1 MPKWTDEQLE
11 AINRSGQNII
21 VSAGAGS
28 GKTAVLTERVITK
41 LKSGIHINQLL
52 ILTFTK
58 AAAAEMKERIRKS
71 IKKENLL
78 DELNY
83 IDNAYITTFDSFSLS
98 IVKKYHYLLNLD
110 DDLGIAQA
118 SLIDIKRREIM
129 DEIFEN
135 MYQLGDSKFLNMID
149 TFCSKDD
156 TSLRDSILTISRKL
170 ELKYD
175 LDEYLNNYI
184 DAAFDDFTISK
195 YISEYEELLVQKKNE
210 ISDLTDDLIRMTDE
224 KYSIK
229 VSDYITPILEEK
241 DPVNLSYKLDSTFP
255 TLPRGSEDEVKRV
268 KENLVSSLNDL
279 KSLVSY
285 GDIEEMK
292 NNIMGS
298 KDFIEVII
306 SILKEY
312 FKTLKDY
319 KLSNKLYEFND
330 IANFAIKILQDNEE
344 VREEIKLS
352 FKEIM
357 VDEYQDTNDIQE
369 MFIGMIAD
377 NNVYMVG
384 DVKQSIY
391 RFRNANPDIF
401 RDKYNSYQKNV
412 GGMKIDL
419 LKNFRSRREVLFDI
433 NYIFN
438 QIMSNDIGG
447 ADYSE
452 SHQMIFGNT
461 SYEEAGL
468 TEQTYKSSIFEY
480 QLEGK
485 EYSKDEVEAFIIAKD
500 IKEKIDSGHIIF
512 DMANQV
518 QRPCTYNDFVILM
531 DRATSFDLYKKIFE
545 YLEIPLTLY
554 KDESLNDSEDIYLIR
569 NMLDLLIEIESNRF
583 GVNFKYDFISVARS
597 FLFELHDDIIFD
609 NFLENNFIDTE
620 IYKLFKE
627 ISLKIKSISVYD
639 ILNEIL
645 ERTNFYSKMITVGD
659 VVKRQIRIIK
669 ILELALDLG
678 NNGYDIYRF
687 KEYLDKLLEEE
698 YDIKYSLNT
707 STDNTAKI
715 MTIHKSKGL
724 EYPIC
729 YYSGLS
735 KSFNISDL
743 KDKFLYSKK
752 YGFIAPYFNEG
763 IRENVLKVLM
773 KENYIEE
780 EISEKIRLFYVALTR
795 AKEQMIILLPKKDFD
810 SGQPRLIDSSIRK
823 KYRSLSDIMYSV
835 RGEIQNQI
843 VEIDMNEINI
853 SKNYLYQKDVSK
865 LAVLDNEKIT
875 VEELDIPI
883 QEKEQQHYSKSIHKL
898 ITEDIDN
905 NIKLGLQMHE
915 ILEYVDFKNPNLE
928 LIEDEFMRRKVEQL
942 LNHEILKN
950 IASAKVYKEFEFIY
964 EEDNIVHHGIIDC
977 MIEYNDY
984 IDIIDYKLKN
994 TSDEAYLKQ
1003 LNGYR
1008 EYINNKTNK
1017 TVNIYLYSIIDGEL
1031 KELDY

>member
-1 MPKWTDEQLE
+1 MPRWTDEQLE

-41 LKSGIHINQLL
+41 LKNGIHINQLL

-78 DELNY
+78 EELNY
-83 IDNAYITTFDSFSLS
+83 IDSAYITTFDSFSLS

-110 DDLGIAQA
+110 DNIGIAQA
-118 SLIDIKRREIM
+118 SLVDIKRHEIM

-135 MYQLGDSKFLNMID
+135 MYQVGDAKFLNMID

-156 TSLRDSILTISRKL
+156 TSLRESILTISKKL
-170 ELKYD
+170 ELRYD
-175 LDEYLNNYI
+175 LEDYLNNCLSES
-184 DAAFDDFTISK
+184 FNESTINK
-195 YISEYEELLVQKKNE
+195 FVLEYENLIEQKKNE
-210 ISDLTDDLIRMTDE
+210 INDLTDDLIRMTDE

-229 VSDYITPILEEK
+229 LGEYITPILEEN
-241 DPVNLSYKLDSTFP
+241 DLTNLLYKLDSSLP
-255 TLPRGSEDEVKRV
+255 SLPRGSEEEVKKV
-268 KENLVSSLNDL
+268 KELLASAITDL

-285 GDIEEMK
+285 GDLEEIK
-292 NNIMGS
+292 SNIIGS
-298 KDFIEVII
+298 KEFVEVIV
-306 SILKEY
+306 SILKSY
-312 FKTLKDY
+312 FKSLKEY
-319 KLSNKLYEFND
+319 KMNNKLYEFTD
-330 IANFAIKILQDNEE
+330 IANFAIKILEDNEE
-344 VREEIKLS
+344 IREEIKYS

-369 MFIGMIAD
+369 LFIGMIAN

-401 RDKYNSYQKNV
+401 RDKYNSYQKLD

-452 SHQMIFGNT
+452 SHQMVFGNT

-468 TEQTYKSSIFEY
+468 TTQNYQSSILEY
-480 QLEGK
+480 QLEGR

-500 IKEKIDSGHIIF
+500 IKDKVNNKHIVF
-512 DMANQV
+512 DMANQI
-518 QRPCTYNDFVILM
+518 QRPCSYNDFVILM
-531 DRATSFDLYKKIFE
+531 DRATTFDLYKKIFE

-554 KDESLNDSEDIYLIR
+554 KDESLSESEDIYLIR
-569 NMLDLLIEIESNRF
+569 NMLELLIEIESNRF
-583 GVNFKYDFISVARS
+583 GVNFKYDYISIARS
-597 FLFELHDDIIFD
+597 FLYEINDDIIFD
-609 NFLENNFIDTE
+609 DFFDNRFVETD
-620 IYKLFKE
+620 IYKQFKD
-627 ISLKIKSISVYD
+627 ISLNIKSSSVYD
-639 ILNEIL
+639 VLNQILDS
-645 ERTNFYSKMITVGD
+645 TDFYNKMIVAGD
-659 VVKRQIRIIK
+659 VSKRQIRIIK
-669 ILELALDLG
+669 ILELAIDLG
-678 NNGYDIYRF
+678 NNGYDIYQF

-707 STDNTAKI
+707 SADNTVKI

-763 IRENVLKVLM
+763 IRENVLKLLM

-795 AKEQMIILLPKKDFD
+795 AKEQMIILLPKSDLAD
-810 SGQPRLIDSSIRK
+810 GQPRLIDSSIRR
-823 KYRSLSDIMYSV
+823 KYRSLADIMCSV

-843 VEIDMNEINI
+843 IEVDLKDINI
-853 SKNYLYQKDVSK
+853 TKNYLYQKDISK
-865 LAVLDNEKIT
+865 LDVLDSNDIV
-875 VEELDIPI
+875 VEELDMIVS
-883 QEKEQQHYSKSIHKL
+883 EKEQQHYSKSVHKL

-905 NIKLGLQMHE
+905 NIKLGLQIHE
-915 ILEYVDFKNPNLE
+915 VLEYIDFKNPDLE
-928 LIEDEFMRRKVEQL
+928 LIDNTFIRSKVEQL
-942 LNHEILKN
+942 LNHKILNN
-950 IASAKVYKEFEFIY
+950 IESAKIYKEYEFIY
-964 EEDNIVHHGIIDC
+964 EEDNVTHHGIIDC

-994 TSDEAYLKQ
+994 TDDEAYLKQ
-1003 LNGYR
+1003 LNGYAD
-1008 EYINNKTNK
+1008 YIKNKTNK
-1017 TVNIYLYSIIDGEL
+1017 KINIYLYSIIDGEL
-1031 KELDY
+1031 KELEY

>member
-1 MPKWTDEQLE
+1 MPRWTDEQLE

-78 DELNY
+78 EELNY
-83 IDNAYITTFDSFSLS
+83 IDSSYITTFDSFSLS
-98 IVKKYHYLLNLD
+98 MVKKYHYLLNLD
-110 DDLGIAQA
+110 DDIGIAQA
-118 SLIDIKRREIM
+118 SLIDIKRKEIM
-129 DEIFEN
+129 DEVFEEN
-135 MYQLGDSKFLNMID
+135 YQAGDSKFLNMID

-156 TSLRDSILTISRKL
+156 TSLRESILNISKKL

-175 LDEYLNNYI
+175 LDEYLNNYLNS
-184 DAAFDDFTISK
+184 AFDDKIISS
-195 YISEYEELLVQKKNE
+195 YIKEYLNIIEQKKNE
-210 ISDLTDDLIRMTDE
+210 ISDLTDDLIRMVDE

-229 VSDYITPILEEK
+229 VGDYISPILEET
-241 DPVNLSYKLDSTFP
+241 DLVNLSYKLESTFP
-255 TLPRGSEDEVKRV
+255 TLPRGSEDEVKKT
-268 KENLVSSLNDL
+268 KEYLVAALNEL

-285 GDIEEMK
+285 GDLEEIK

-298 KDFIEVII
+298 RETVEVIVN
-306 SILKEY
+306 ILKTYYKRLLE
-312 FKTLKDY
+312 Y

-344 VREEIKLS
+344 IREEVKHS

-369 MFIGMIAD
+369 LFIGMIAD

-401 RDKYNSYQKNV
+401 RDKYNSYQKNE

-447 ADYSE
+447 AEYSE
-452 SHQMIFGNT
+452 SHQMVFGNT
-461 SYEEAGL
+461 AYEEAGL
-468 TEQTYKSSIFEY
+468 TEQSYKSSILEY
-480 QLEGK
+480 QLDGR
-485 EYSKDEVEAFIIAKD
+485 EYSKDEAEAFIIAKD
-500 IKEKIDSGHIIF
+500 IKDKVNGKRIIF
-512 DMANQV
+512 DMANQL

-554 KDESLNDSEDIYLIR
+554 KDESLSNSEDIYLIR
-569 NMLDLLIEIESNRF
+569 NMLDFLIEIEHNRL
-583 GVNFKYDFISVARS
+583 GVNFKYDYISIARS
-597 FLFELHDDIIFD
+597 FLYELNDDFIFD
-609 NFLENNFIDTE
+609 TFTDNKFSETD
-620 IYKLFKE
+620 IYNQFKM
-627 ISLKIKSISVYD
+627 ISSNIKNKSVYD
-639 ILNEIL
+639 ILNDIL
-645 ERTNFYSKMITVGD
+645 DITNFYDKMITVGD
-659 VVKRQIRIIK
+659 VSKRQIRIVK

-678 NNGYDIYRF
+678 NNGYDIYQF

-707 STDNTAKI
+707 SADNTVKI

-724 EYPIC
+724 EYPVC

-735 KSFNISDL
+735 KTFNISDL
-743 KDKFLYSKK
+743 KDKFLYSKR

-763 IRENVLKVLM
+763 IRENILKLLM
-773 KENYIEE
+773 KENYIAE

-795 AKEQMIILLPKKDFD
+795 AKEQMILLLPKGDLD
-810 SGQPRLIDSSIRK
+810 NGQPRLIDTCVRK
-823 KYRSLSDIMYSV
+823 KYRSLADIMYSI

-843 VEIDMNEINI
+843 VEVDLNNVSL
-853 SKNYLYQKDVSK
+853 SKNYLYKKDASK
-865 LAVLDNEKIT
+865 LEVLDNEKIE
-875 VEELDIPI
+875 VEELNINI
-883 QEKEQQHYSKSIHKL
+883 QEKEQQHYSKTIHKL

-915 ILEYVDFKNPNLE
+915 VLEYVDFKEPHLE
-928 LIEDEFMRRKVEQL
+928 LIEDSFIRDNVAKL
-942 LNHEILKN
+942 LNHNILKN
-950 IASAKVYKEFEFIY
+950 IERAKIYKEFEFIY
-964 EEDNIVHHGIIDC
+964 EDDNITHHGVIDC
-977 MIEYNDY
+977 MIEYDNY

-994 TSDEAYLKQ
+994 TNDEAYLKQ
-1003 LNGYR
+1003 LNGYAD
-1008 EYINNKTNK
+1008 YIKNKTNK
-1017 TVNIYLYSIIDGEL
+1017 DVNIYLYSIIDGEL

>member
-1 MPKWTDEQLE
+1 MPRWTDEQLE

-41 LKSGIHINQLL
+41 LKNGIHINQLL

-78 DELNY
+78 EELNY
-83 IDNAYITTFDSFSLS
+83 IDSAYITTFDSFSLS

-110 DDLGIAQA
+110 DNIGIAQA
-118 SLIDIKRREIM
+118 SLVDIKRHEIM

-135 MYQLGDSKFLNMID
+135 MYQVGDAKFLNMID

-156 TSLRDSILTISRKL
+156 TSLRESILTISKKL
-170 ELKYD
+170 ELRYD
-175 LDEYLNNYI
+175 LEDYLNNCLSES
-184 DAAFDDFTISK
+184 FNESTINK
-195 YISEYEELLVQKKNE
+195 FVLEYENLIEQKKNE

-229 VSDYITPILEEK
+229 LGEYITPILEEN
-241 DPVNLSYKLDSTFP
+241 DLTNLLYKLDSSLP
-255 TLPRGSEDEVKRV
+255 SLPRGSEEEVKKV
-268 KENLVSSLNDL
+268 KELLASAITDL

-285 GDIEEMK
+285 GDLEEIK
-292 NNIMGS
+292 SNIVGS
-298 KDFIEVII
+298 KEFVEVIV
-306 SILKEY
+306 SILKSY
-312 FKTLKDY
+312 FKSLKEY
-319 KLSNKLYEFND
+319 KMNNKLYEFTD
-330 IANFAIKILQDNEE
+330 IANFAIKILEDNEE
-344 VREEIKLS
+344 IREEIKYS

-369 MFIGMIAD
+369 LFIGMIAN

-401 RDKYNSYQKNV
+401 RDKYNSYQKLD

-452 SHQMIFGNT
+452 SHQMVFGNT

-468 TEQTYKSSIFEY
+468 TTQNYQSSILEY
-480 QLEGK
+480 QLEGR

-500 IKEKIDSGHIIF
+500 IKDKVNNKHIVF
-512 DMANQV
+512 DMANQI
-518 QRPCTYNDFVILM
+518 QRPCSYNDFVILM
-531 DRATSFDLYKKIFE
+531 DRATTFDLYKKIFE

-554 KDESLNDSEDIYLIR
+554 KDESLSESEDIYLIR

-583 GVNFKYDFISVARS
+583 GVNFKYDYISIARS
-597 FLFELHDDIIFD
+597 FLYEINDDIIFD
-609 NFLENNFIDTE
+609 DFFDNRFVETD
-620 IYKLFKE
+620 IYKQFKD
-627 ISLKIKSISVYD
+627 ISLNIKSSSVYD
-639 ILNEIL
+639 VLNQILDS
-645 ERTNFYSKMITVGD
+645 TDFYNKMIVAGD
-659 VVKRQIRIIK
+659 VSKRQIRIIK
-669 ILELALDLG
+669 ILELAIDLG
-678 NNGYDIYRF
+678 NNGYDIYQF

-707 STDNTAKI
+707 SADNTVKI

-763 IRENVLKVLM
+763 IRENVLKLLM

-795 AKEQMIILLPKKDFD
+795 AKEQMIILLPKSDLAD
-810 SGQPRLIDSSIRK
+810 GQPRLIDSSIRR
-823 KYRSLSDIMYSV
+823 KYRSLADIMCSV

-843 VEIDMNEINI
+843 IEVDLKDINI
-853 SKNYLYQKDVSK
+853 TKNYLYQKDISK
-865 LAVLDNEKIT
+865 LDVLDSNDIV
-875 VEELDIPI
+875 VEELDMIVS
-883 QEKEQQHYSKSIHKL
+883 EKEQQHYSKSVHKL

-905 NIKLGLQMHE
+905 NIKLGLQIHE
-915 ILEYVDFKNPNLE
+915 VLEYIDFKNPDLE
-928 LIEDEFMRRKVEQL
+928 LIDNTFIRSKVEQL
-942 LNHEILKN
+942 LNHKILNN
-950 IASAKVYKEFEFIY
+950 IESAKIYKEYEFIY
-964 EEDNIVHHGIIDC
+964 EEDNVTHHGIIDC

-994 TSDEAYLKQ
+994 TDDEAYLKQ
-1003 LNGYR
+1003 LNGYAD
-1008 EYINNKTNK
+1008 YIKNKTNK
-1017 TVNIYLYSIIDGEL
+1017 KINIYLYSIIDGEL
-1031 KELDY
+1031 KELEY

>member
-1 MPKWTDEQLE
+1 MPRWTDEQLE

-41 LKSGIHINQLL
+41 LKNGIHINQLL

-78 DELNY
+78 EELNY
-83 IDNAYITTFDSFSLS
+83 IDSAYITTFDSFSLS

-110 DDLGIAQA
+110 DNIGIAQA
-118 SLIDIKRREIM
+118 SLVDIKRHEIM

-135 MYQLGDSKFLNMID
+135 MYQVGDAKFLNMID

-156 TSLRDSILTISRKL
+156 TSLRESILTISKKL
-170 ELKYD
+170 ELRYD
-175 LDEYLNNYI
+175 LEDYLNNCLSES
-184 DAAFDDFTISK
+184 FNESTINK
-195 YISEYEELLVQKKNE
+195 FVLEYENLIEQKKNE
-210 ISDLTDDLIRMTDE
+210 INDLTDDLIRMTDE

-229 VSDYITPILEEK
+229 LGEYITPILEEN
-241 DPVNLSYKLDSTFP
+241 DLTNLLYKLDSSLP
-255 TLPRGSEDEVKRV
+255 SLPRGSEEEVKKV
-268 KENLVSSLNDL
+268 KELLASAITDL

-285 GDIEEMK
+285 GDLEEIK
-292 NNIMGS
+292 SNIIGS
-298 KDFIEVII
+298 KEFVEVIV
-306 SILKEY
+306 SILKSY
-312 FKTLKDY
+312 FKSLKEY
-319 KLSNKLYEFND
+319 KMNNKLYEFTD
-330 IANFAIKILQDNEE
+330 IANFAIKILEDNEE
-344 VREEIKLS
+344 IREEIKYS

-369 MFIGMIAD
+369 LFIGMIAN

-401 RDKYNSYQKNV
+401 RDKYNSYQKLD

-452 SHQMIFGNT
+452 SHQMVFGNT

-468 TEQTYKSSIFEY
+468 TTQNYQSSILEY
-480 QLEGK
+480 QLEGR

-500 IKEKIDSGHIIF
+500 IKDKVNNKHIVF
-512 DMANQV
+512 DMANQI
-518 QRPCTYNDFVILM
+518 QRPCSYNDFVILM
-531 DRATSFDLYKKIFE
+531 DRATTFDLYKKIFE

-554 KDESLNDSEDIYLIR
+554 KDESLSESEDIYLIR

-583 GVNFKYDFISVARS
+583 GVNFKYDYISIARS
-597 FLFELHDDIIFD
+597 FLYEINDDIIFD
-609 NFLENNFIDTE
+609 DFFDNRFVETD
-620 IYKLFKE
+620 IYKQFKD
-627 ISLKIKSISVYD
+627 ISLNIKSSSVYD
-639 ILNEIL
+639 VLNQILDS
-645 ERTNFYSKMITVGD
+645 TDFYNKMIVAGD
-659 VVKRQIRIIK
+659 VSKRQIRIIK
-669 ILELALDLG
+669 ILELAIDLG
-678 NNGYDIYRF
+678 NNGYDIYQF

-707 STDNTAKI
+707 SADNTVKI

-763 IRENVLKVLM
+763 IRENVLKLLM

-795 AKEQMIILLPKKDFD
+795 AKEQMIILLPKSDLAD
-810 SGQPRLIDSSIRK
+810 GQPRLIDSSIRR
-823 KYRSLSDIMYSV
+823 KYRSLADIMYSV

-843 VEIDMNEINI
+843 IEVDLKNINI
-853 SKNYLYQKDVSK
+853 TKNYLYQKDISK
-865 LAVLDNEKIT
+865 LDVLDSNDIV
-875 VEELDIPI
+875 VEELDMIVS
-883 QEKEQQHYSKSIHKL
+883 EKEQQHYSKSVHKL

-905 NIKLGLQMHE
+905 NIKLGLQIHE
-915 ILEYVDFKNPNLE
+915 VLEYIDFKNPDLE
-928 LIEDEFMRRKVEQL
+928 LIDNTFIRSKVEQL
-942 LNHEILKN
+942 LNHKILNN
-950 IASAKVYKEFEFIY
+950 IESAKIYKEYEFIY
-964 EEDNIVHHGIIDC
+964 EEDNVTHHGIIDC

-994 TSDEAYLKQ
+994 TDDEAYLKQ
-1003 LNGYR
+1003 LNGYAD
-1008 EYINNKTNK
+1008 YIKNKTNK
-1017 TVNIYLYSIIDGEL
+1017 KINIYLYSIIDGEL
-1031 KELDY
+1031 KELEY

>member
-1 MPKWTDEQLE
+1 MPRWTDEQLE

-41 LKSGIHINQLL
+41 LKNGIHINQLL

-78 DELNY
+78 EELNY
-83 IDNAYITTFDSFSLS
+83 IDSAYITTFDSFSLS

-110 DDLGIAQA
+110 DNIGIAQA
-118 SLIDIKRREIM
+118 SLVDIKRHEIM

-135 MYQLGDSKFLNMID
+135 MYQVGDAKFLNMID

-156 TSLRDSILTISRKL
+156 TSLRESILTISKKL
-170 ELKYD
+170 ELRYD
-175 LDEYLNNYI
+175 LEDYLNNCLSES
-184 DAAFDDFTISK
+184 FNESTINK
-195 YISEYEELLVQKKNE
+195 FVLEYENLIEQKKNE
-210 ISDLTDDLIRMTDE
+210 INDLTDDLIRMTDE

-229 VSDYITPILEEK
+229 LGEYITPILEEN
-241 DPVNLSYKLDSTFP
+241 DLTNLLYKLDSSLP
-255 TLPRGSEDEVKRV
+255 SLPRGSEEEVKKV
-268 KENLVSSLNDL
+268 KELLASAITDL

-285 GDIEEMK
+285 GDLEEIK
-292 NNIMGS
+292 SNIVGS
-298 KDFIEVII
+298 KEFVEVIV
-306 SILKEY
+306 SILKSY
-312 FKTLKDY
+312 FKSLKEY
-319 KLSNKLYEFND
+319 KMNNKLYEFTD
-330 IANFAIKILQDNEE
+330 IANFAIKILEDNEE
-344 VREEIKLS
+344 IREEIKYS

-369 MFIGMIAD
+369 LFIGMIAN

-401 RDKYNSYQKNV
+401 RDKYNSYQKLD

-452 SHQMIFGNT
+452 SHQMVFGNT

-468 TEQTYKSSIFEY
+468 TTQNYQSSILEY
-480 QLEGK
+480 QLEGR

-500 IKEKIDSGHIIF
+500 IKDKVNNKHIVF
-512 DMANQV
+512 DMANQI
-518 QRPCTYNDFVILM
+518 QRPCSYNDFVILM
-531 DRATSFDLYKKIFE
+531 DRATTFDLYKKIFE

-554 KDESLNDSEDIYLIR
+554 KDESLSESEDIYLIR

-583 GVNFKYDFISVARS
+583 GVNFKYDYISIARS
-597 FLFELHDDIIFD
+597 FLYEINDDIIFD
-609 NFLENNFIDTE
+609 DFFDNRFVETD
-620 IYKLFKE
+620 IYKQFKD
-627 ISLKIKSISVYD
+627 ISLNIKSSSVYD
-639 ILNEIL
+639 VLNQILDS
-645 ERTNFYSKMITVGD
+645 TDFYNKMIVAGD
-659 VVKRQIRIIK
+659 VSKRQIRIIK
-669 ILELALDLG
+669 ILELAIDLG
-678 NNGYDIYRF
+678 NNGYDIYQF

-707 STDNTAKI
+707 SADNTVKI

-763 IRENVLKVLM
+763 IRENVLKLLM

-795 AKEQMIILLPKKDFD
+795 AKEQMIILLPKSDLAD
-810 SGQPRLIDSSIRK
+810 GQPRLIDSSIRR
-823 KYRSLSDIMYSV
+823 KYRSLADIMCSV

-843 VEIDMNEINI
+843 IEVDLKDINI
-853 SKNYLYQKDVSK
+853 TKNYLYQKDISK
-865 LAVLDNEKIT
+865 LDVLDSNDIV
-875 VEELDIPI
+875 VEELDMIVS
-883 QEKEQQHYSKSIHKL
+883 EKEQQHYSKSVHKL

-905 NIKLGLQMHE
+905 NIKLGLQIHE
-915 ILEYVDFKNPNLE
+915 VLEYIDFKNPDLE
-928 LIEDEFMRRKVEQL
+928 LIDNTFIRSKVEQL
-942 LNHEILKN
+942 LNHKILNN
-950 IASAKVYKEFEFIY
+950 IESAKIYKEYEFIY
-964 EEDNIVHHGIIDC
+964 EEDNVTHHGIIDC

-994 TSDEAYLKQ
+994 TDDEAYLKQ
-1003 LNGYR
+1003 LNGYAD
-1008 EYINNKTNK
+1008 YIKNKTNK
-1017 TVNIYLYSIIDGEL
+1017 KINIYLYSIIDGEL
-1031 KELDY
+1031 KELEY